1 MNAPATQTSDMEAIE
16 RATLAAV
23 SPQTIE
29 ELPEGWLLPFDT
41 GTIGRAKTAVPLR
54 EAAPGPGLIEGIE
67 ARYAAHSLPPAF
79 RLPESPAFDAMREAL
94 RQRGYRTHKPTRT
107 QTGDAR
113 TMLAFGAGPPAEV
126 GAAPDAG
133 WVSVFLGPGFDPVD
147 GTSRV
152 QALARAPGTLFGS
165 VRDEG
170 GRTLAAGAIAFGH
183 GWASVHGMRTAEA
196 ARGQGLAGRVLAG
209 LAQAALARGFERVFL
224 QVEAG
229 NAAALSLYQRAG
241 FRTAWSYAYWQP
253 A

>member
-1 MNAPATQTSDMEAIE
+1 MQANDMEAIE

-29 ELPEGWLLPFDT
+29 ELPEGWLLPFDN
-41 GTIGRAKTAVPLR
+41 GTIGRARTAVPLHHM
-54 EAAPGPGLIEGIE
+54 APALGLIEVIE
-67 ARYAAHSLPPAF
+67 ARYAAHGLPPAF
-79 RLPESPAFDAMREAL
+79 RLPDSHAFDAMREAL
-94 RQRGYRTHKPTRT
+94 QRRGYRMHKPTFT

-113 TMLAFGAGPPAEV
+113 SMQAFGVGPPAEV
-126 GAAPDAG
+126 DAAPDAG
-133 WVSVFLGPGFDPVD
+133 WASVFLGPGFDPVD

-183 GWASVHGMRTAEA
+183 GWASVHGMRTAQQ

-229 NAAALSLYQRAG
+229 NAAARSLYRRAG
-241 FRTAWSYAYWQP
+241 FATAWCYACWQP